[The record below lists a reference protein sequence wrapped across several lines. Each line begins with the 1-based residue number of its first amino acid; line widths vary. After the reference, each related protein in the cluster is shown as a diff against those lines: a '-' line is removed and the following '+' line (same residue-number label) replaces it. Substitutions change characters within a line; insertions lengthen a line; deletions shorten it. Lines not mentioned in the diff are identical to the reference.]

1 VYHWLGLFLDSAQPY
16 QSRHRNIAAVCPW
29 MEQHRKWQP
38 TRLLRLMATATAT
51 LTWRLRSSTWATG
64 GDLLHFSAR
73 SLCKPFHILE
83 GRQVLF
89 QLRIPATLV
98 LADFWYNA
106 RRQKGP
112 AIRSTNMREGQRDEL
127 FRTGLHSVLEV
138 SSLEL
143 LNQQSTC
150 CGHTLFD
157 IS

>member
-1 VYHWLGLFLDSAQPY
+1 MAAHETITPHGHGHGHSNLETAELNLGHW
-16 QSRHRNIAAVCPW
+16 
-29 MEQHRKWQP
+29 
-38 TRLLRLMATATAT
+38 
-51 LTWRLRSSTWATG
+51 G
-64 GDLLHFSAR
+64 GLLHFSAR

-89 QLRIPATLV
+89 HLRIPATLV

-112 AIRSTNMREGQRDEL
+112 AIHSANMREGQRDEL

-143 LNQQSTC
+143 LNQQSNLLWAYAVQYLLNLRTELKLYDHRHDC
-150 CGHTLFD
+150 DQDENF
-157 IS
+157 I

>member
-1 VYHWLGLFLDSAQPY
+1 MAAHETTTPHGHGHGHGHSNLETAELNLGHW
-16 QSRHRNIAAVCPW
+16 
-29 MEQHRKWQP
+29 
-38 TRLLRLMATATAT
+38 
-51 LTWRLRSSTWATG
+51 

-89 QLRIPATLV
+89 HLRIPATLV